1 MTASGASSRAMGVRP
16 GDVLAGKYRIERV
29 IGAGGMG
36 VVAAAEHIELHERVA
51 LKLMLPEA
59 LENPEAV
66 ERFLREARAA
76 VKIKGEH
83 VAKVTDVGRL
93 EGGEPYIVMEYLD
106 GDDLSTVLA
115 RRGTLPVEEAIEY
128 VLQACEAIAEAHTL
142 GIIHRDLKPSNL
154 FLTQRPDGT
163 ASVKVLDFGIS
174 KVLPMGNVS
183 DSDDVS
189 MTRTKQPLGTPLYM
203 PPEQM
208 ASARSADA
216 RSDIWSLG
224 VILFELITGEPPFN
238 GGSFHELRR
247 KIAQDPVPSIRAA
260 RPTAPRGLDPIV
272 RTCLE
277 KEASKRFQNVGDLA
291 AALAE
296 LGPKRARQSAER
308 IARMLEK
315 AGLASTMPHALAA
328 ESNAATPTIGA
339 ASTLSETR
347 AGRGRST
354 LVAGGAAL
362 LVAAVVI
369 AALALNR
376 GTPDAPALVVEP
388 APVVPSIA
396 SPSPSPSPQM
406 KDVSPPAAPPA
417 SAAPIATS
425 TATSAASSLI
435 SRGAAEVPT
444 RKPGVSSTSS
454 QSRAGPAAPA
464 TAAPAAK
471 PKDMLT
477 DAEIK

>member
-1 MTASGASSRAMGVRP
+1 MAVRP

-29 IGAGGMG
+29 LGAGGMG

-93 EGGEPYIVMEYLD
+93 EGGEPYIVMEYLE
-106 GDDLSTVLA
+106 GDDLSAVLA

-154 FLTQRPDGT
+154 FLTQRPDGSS
-163 ASVKVLDFGIS
+163 SVKVLDFGIS
-174 KVLPMGNVS
+174 KVLPMGTGS
-183 DSDDVS
+183 GSDDVS

-208 ASARSADA
+208 ASARSADT

-224 VILFELITGEPPFN
+224 IILFELITGEPPFN

-247 KIAQDPVPSIRAA
+247 KIAQDPAPSIRAA

-272 RTCLE
+272 RRCLE
-277 KEASKRFQNVGDLA
+277 KEASKRFQNVADFA

-296 LGPKRARQSAER
+296 IGPKGARQSAER

-315 AGLASTMPHALAA
+315 AGLASTMPHAPA
-328 ESNAATPTIGA
+328 EESSAATPTIGA
-339 ASTLSETR
+339 ANTLGETR

-354 LVAGGAAL
+354 RVAGIAAL
-362 LVAAVVI
+362 LVAAVVT

-376 GTPDAPALVVEP
+376 GTPG
-388 APVVPSIA
+388 APVSAIEPTPSAPSIA
-396 SPSPSPSPQM
+396 A
-406 KDVSPPAAPPA
+406 SPPAPQAEDVLPAAAPPA
-417 SAAPIATS
+417 SAAPIATPTS
-425 TATSAASSLI
+425 TSAASS
-435 SRGAAEVPT
+435 RGAAPT
-444 RKPGVSSTSS
+444 RKPTSTSS
-454 QSRAGPAAPA
+454 SSRAGPAAPATA